1 MNEEFY
7 FNKKNFLL
15 FSSMSCLLFFFLM
28 FGRNPNLPVDI
39 AFGIKQDKREPQT
52 KYVQRLRKQL
62 LEAYKLAL
70 NQTSS
75 SQEKQ
80 KNRYDIKTRGSVLQ
94 IGDKVLVKRLAFDGK
109 HKLTNYWEDD
119 AYIVI
124 DQPNSDIPVYKV
136 RKENNEGKVR
146 TLHRNLLLP
155 IGFISEENMRRN
167 ERQTAC
173 DSEVKKSQRP
183 VPKPRKSRKVIPA
196 AKNISESESESSS
209 SDDELWLTSGNQT
222 LPSHDIEDTQQNA
235 AAEDVF
241 EENEN
246 LDNTGVTEEED
257 DEIES
262 DENTEVQTQVS
273 PQIRRSNRIR
283 KPPDWL
289 SSGNYVTKSATGIST
304 GYDWKE
310 RADFAMQII
319 NSGILQNSTAKS
331 AESLFKF
338 ILKSSE

>member
-1 MNEEFY
+1 
-7 FNKKNFLL
+7 
-15 FSSMSCLLFFFLM
+15 
-28 FGRNPNLPVDI
+28 
-39 AFGIKQDKREPQT
+39 
-52 KYVQRLRKQL
+52 
-62 LEAYKLAL
+62 
-70 NQTSS
+70 
-75 SQEKQ
+75 
-80 KNRYDIKTRGSVLQ
+80 
-94 IGDKVLVKRLAFDGK
+94 
-109 HKLTNYWEDD
+109 
-119 AYIVI
+119 
-124 DQPNSDIPVYKV
+124 
-136 RKENNEGKVR
+136 
-146 TLHRNLLLP
+146 
-155 IGFISEENMRRN
+155 MRRN
-167 ERQTAC
+167 ERQTTC

-222 LPSHDIEDTQQNA
+222 LLSHDIEDTQQNA
-235 AAEDVF
+235 AAENVF

-289 SSGNYVTKSATGIST
+289 FSGNYVTKAATGMNST

-319 NSGILQNSTAKS
+319 NSGILQNSTAKA